1 MLLFDVSAPNTAIG
15 NRQGRRNVKSL
26 ESLLSFGHYL
36 LVGTFVIETVYHDF
50 HIQIS
55 EYLLKVLRMH
65 KYARN
70 KSVNGTVIHTPMKVL
85 SVPTGAYASIYIYE
99 YEYYEI

>member
-70 KSVNGTVIHTPMKVL
+70 KSYPHSNLNEGTVRSHW
-85 SVPTGAYASIYIYE
+85 SSYIDLYE
-99 YEYYEI
+99 YEYHES